1 MSRLQRALLRSS
13 EKRSTEDPDF
23 SRCLAESGAPR
34 RGRER
39 EAPRPRRCLKPRP
52 GRWCAKGMT
61 HVLNVDH
68 PDPAAMLLSTATD
81 QAHQGRP
88 CGLPA
93 TDISAEIGHITPA
106 ERQDLIASSAHFPEL
121 AAFIEGCH
129 HAADRGRRAC
139 LCASHPDL
147 HAGRRPVCRLLC
159 RPDRPELAAGRAL
172 RADLSVPVL
181 NAIQPRRL
189 RSGILSLSLKERL
202 GGRYPPWKGSA
213 SAMHGALLFA
223 RTGKTSSSVEKLRG
237 GHAARRA
244 VAGIHRPSPHI
255 KVVSSPK
262 SLIR

>member
-1 MSRLQRALLRSS
+1 
-13 EKRSTEDPDF
+13 
-23 SRCLAESGAPR
+23 
-34 RGRER
+34 
-39 EAPRPRRCLKPRP
+39 
-52 GRWCAKGMT
+52 MT

-81 QAHQGRP
+81 QAHQDRP

-93 TDISAEIGHITPA
+93 TDISAEIGHITPTG
-106 ERQDLIASSAHFPEL
+106 RQDLIASSHFPEL

-129 HAADRGRRAC
+129 HATDRGRRAC

-147 HAGRRPVCRLLC
+147 HAGSRPVCDLLC

-237 GHAARRA
+237 GTLP
-244 VAGIHRPSPHI
+244 GEPSLAFTGPAPI
-255 KVVSSPK
+255 SK
-262 SLIR
+262 SFPIQSH